1 MEQKQPCGKDGYW
14 LHFGDHY
21 CNKFLDDQAAFPQ
34 KTQVW
39 LKDVREC
46 LQTRAE
52 ELSRQIS
59 CERMQE
65 EALDSHVGCYI
76 DTGFCDLNL
85 YERMKVYW
93 YLRRTMMTSH
103 AWKEAA
109 AIHNLCFLRPV
120 QPNRY
125 TTQPSSK
132 F

>member
-1 MEQKQPCGKDGYW
+1 MEEKQPCGDKGYW
-14 LHFGDHY
+14 LKFGDHY
-21 CNKFLDDQAAFPQ
+21 CKKFLDDEAKFPA

-52 ELSRQIS
+52 ELSRQVS
-59 CERMQE
+59 CERMQD

-76 DTGFCDLNL
+76 DTGFCELSMQ
-85 YERMKVYW
+85 ERVKVYW
-93 YLRRTMMTSH
+93 YLKKTMLHSY

-109 AIHNLCFLRPV
+109 AIHNLCFLRPY
-120 QPNRY
+120 QPVR
-125 TTQPSSK
+125 TTQPLLK